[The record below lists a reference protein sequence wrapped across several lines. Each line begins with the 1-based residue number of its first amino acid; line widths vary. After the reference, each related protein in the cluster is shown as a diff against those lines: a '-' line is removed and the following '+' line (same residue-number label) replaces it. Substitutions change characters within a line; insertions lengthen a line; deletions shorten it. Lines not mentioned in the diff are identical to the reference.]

1 MGATVHLRITLVSD
15 ATFARGDGVAGEV
28 DQEIDHDRD
37 GFPRI
42 NGKRLNGLLK
52 DEGANILYGLSLQTV
67 PLPAGVLDRWLK
79 AHTRLFGMSGSHDGS
94 EGAGLVR
101 TANMPEALRRVVR
114 AKLPKPRDVLRAL
127 TTVVR
132 QTAIDHAT
140 RVPATGSLRSA
151 RAALRTLW
159 FESDVPVETATSNTQ
174 EDELAWLS
182 ACVLALRRAG
192 LRRTRGRG
200 RVACMLHSR
209 GADVTRE
216 YFGRFKESLEVQ
228 S

>member
-79 AHTRLFGMSGSHDGS
+79 AHTL
-94 EGAGLVR
+94 
-101 TANMPEALRRVVR
+101 
-114 AKLPKPRDVLRAL
+114 
-127 TTVVR
+127 
-132 QTAIDHAT
+132 
-140 RVPATGSLRSA
+140 SLI
-151 RAALRTLW
+151 
-159 FESDVPVETATSNTQ
+159 
-174 EDELAWLS
+174 
-182 ACVLALRRAG
+182 
-192 LRRTRGRG
+192 
-200 RVACMLHSR
+200 HI
-209 GADVTRE
+209 
-216 YFGRFKESLEVQ
+216 
-228 S
+228 